1 MNKYYFFLACLLV
14 VFNIKAQNDDFDV
27 MLDSIQRLRKLSK
40 NESLDVDTRFSHAKL
55 ASELSYKTNIDSTI
69 LLSNRRL
76 AYIHL
81 LKNNY
86 EFSIKLNRKN
96 LKLANKIND
105 SLSEAHINSQL
116 AYCYSF
122 LNKQKDSAFYC
133 YNKSFSLYSKLNKM
147 ERAVD
152 ELDHI
157 ASLQNNDRD
166 YIGSETTVIKAINI
180 SKSLPQNDRTY
191 LLLFSLY
198 NLIGLNSKHQKTYN
212 TAIEYYEKA
221 LLINN
226 KLPDSYD
233 YEINGYIE
241 KEENYLY
248 AKINLAEA
256 YKEKKDYKKTLSIYK
271 DLLKE
276 YDNLYYKDP
285 LSYAAIMNNKAHTLF
300 LAKNSNTKQ
309 INSLFNKAYKISDSL
324 NTLYEI
330 VAGGNDM
337 AEFYHA
343 INKKD
348 SALILS
354 KRSYEIGKDIKNYF
368 EVSRALLMLSK
379 IVEGEAGKRYLYEHI
394 KLNDSLLDLE
404 RASRNKFARIQYE
417 TDTYIDETKRLT
429 TQNILI
435 IVIGLIVVLIFILI
449 LIIRIQ
455 ITKNKILS
463 FESEQQKANE
473 EIYTLMLRQ
482 QAKVEEGRLLE
493 RHHISEELHD
503 GILNRLL
510 GSRLGLEFLS
520 IDEKD
525 QSKESYSFYINEIR
539 SIEREIRDL
548 SHELKNTQLDPDKDF
563 ITILEG
569 YAGKQSNLHT
579 FQYTINQ
586 NCKIFWEDI
595 NDYLKVN
602 LYRIIQEAIQNVIKH
617 AKANKITIN
626 FALNSNVLHVDVI
639 DNGIGFNTNQK
650 GNGIGLLNIASR
662 TSKLKGTFKVNSKIK
677 EGTTLTIKIPL
688 FKSL

>member
-1 MNKYYFFLACLLV
+1 MNKYFFFIACLLII
-14 VFNIKAQNDDFDV
+14 FNINAQNDDFDV

-40 NESLDVDTRFSHAKL
+40 EKDLDINVRLLYAKR
-55 ASELSYKTNIDSTI
+55 ASKLSYETGIDSTI
-69 LLSNRRL
+69 LISNNKLRNIYL
-76 AYIHL
+76 NMNNHVMLKDMAY
-81 LKNNY
+81 
-86 EFSIKLNRKN
+86 KN
-96 LKLANKIND
+96 LKLAHKLND
-105 SLSEAHINSQL
+105 SIEIAHSNLDL
-116 AYCYSF
+116 AWYYILKEIHNDSGYYYSNRA
-122 LNKQKDSAFYC
+122 LK
-133 YNKSFSLYSKLNKM
+133 LYSKLKNLKGQSFALSYIADM
-147 ERAVD
+147 QTRERD
-152 ELDHI
+152 FIH
-157 ASLQNNDRD
+157 
-166 YIGSETTVIKAINI
+166 SEENLIKAI
-180 SKSLPQNDRTY
+180 SFLQVLPENNEN
-191 LLLFSLY
+191 LSLLFSYY
-198 NLIGLNSKHQKTYN
+198 NTIGLNTKYLKLYDKS
-212 TAIEYYEKA
+212 IEYYKKA
-221 LLINN
+221 LTFNDKLSEDYSIEGDNN
-226 KLPDSYD
+226 MDKF
-233 YEINGYIE
+233 
-241 KEENYLY
+241 KNYLY
-248 AKINLAEA
+248 AKINLAGV
-256 YKEKKDYKKTLSIYK
+256 YKEKKDYQKALSIYK
-271 DLLKE
+271 KLLENKE
-276 YDNLYYKDP
+276 ILKKDP
-285 LSYAAIMNNKAHTLF
+285 LSYAAIINNKSYNLF
-300 LAKNSNTKQ
+300 LSKNGNTKY

-324 NTLYEI
+324 NASYEI
-330 VAGGNDM
+330 TAIGNDM
-337 AEFYHA
+337 AEFYQA

-417 TDTYIDETKRLT
+417 TDTYIEETKRLT

-520 IDEKD
+520 MDEKD
-525 QSKESYSFYINEIR
+525 QTKENYSFYINEIQ

-563 ITILEG
+563 ITILDG
-569 YAGKQSNLHT
+569 YVGKQNNLHS
-579 FQYTINQ
+579 FQYSISQ
-586 NCKIFWEDI
+586 KSKIFWEDI

-626 FALNSNVLHVDVI
+626 FALNSNNLYVDI
-639 DNGIGFNTNQK
+639 RDNGIGFNINQK
-650 GNGIGLLNIASR
+650 GNGIGLLNIKSR
-662 TSKLKGTFKVNSKIK
+662 VSKLKGKYKITSEIK
-677 EGTTLTIKIPL
+677 KGTTLILIIPL
-688 FKSL
+688 S

>member
-1 MNKYYFFLACLLV
+1 MNKYCLYIICFLSF
-14 VFNIKAQNDDFDV
+14 FNINAQNDDFDII
-27 MLDSIQRLRKLSK
+27 LDSIQRLRKLSK
-40 NESLDVDTRFSHAKL
+40 NESLDLDTRLSHAKL
-55 ASELSYKTNIDSTI
+55 ASELSYKTKMDSII
-69 LLSNRRL
+69 LLSNERI
-76 AYIHL
+76 AYINL

-86 EFSIKLNRKN
+86 GGSIKLNHKN
-96 LKLANKIND
+96 LKLAHKIND
-105 SLSEAHINSQL
+105 SLTEAHINSQL
-116 AYCYSF
+116 AYCHSF
-122 LNKQKDSAFYC
+122 LGRENDSAY
-133 YNKSFSLYSKLNKM
+133 YYYYKSFDLYKKLN
-147 ERAVD
+147 EIENAVWMLNNISSIQND
-152 ELDHI
+152 E
-157 ASLQNNDRD
+157 RD
-166 YIGSETTVIKAINI
+166 YVASEITSIKAIKL
-180 SKSLPQNDRTY
+180 SKWLPQNNEKY
-191 LLLFSLY
+191 VILFSLY
-198 NLIGLNSKHQKTYN
+198 NIIGLNSKHQKSYN
-212 TAIEYYEKA
+212 KAIEYYEKA
-221 LLINN
+221 ILINN
-226 KLPDSYD
+226 KLSDD
-233 YEINGYIE
+233 YERNGFTN
-241 KEENYLY
+241 KNKNYLY
-248 AKINLAEA
+248 VKINLAEA
-256 YKEKKDYKKTLSIYK
+256 YKEKGNYKKALIVHEELLKYK
-271 DLLKE
+271 DLFI
-276 YDNLYYKDP
+276 KDS
-285 LSYAAIMNNKAHTLF
+285 LSYAAIVNNKAHTLF
-300 LAKNSNTKQ
+300 LDKNSNTKY
-309 INSLFNKAYKISDSL
+309 IKSLFSQAYKISDSL
-324 NTLYEI
+324 NASYEI
-330 VAGGNDM
+330 TAIGNDM

-354 KRSYEIGKDIKNYF
+354 KRSYEIGKDIKNYS

-379 IVEGEAGKRYLYEHI
+379 LEKGEAGKQYLYAHI
-394 KLNDSLLDLE
+394 KLNDSLLDVE

-626 FALNSNVLHVDVI
+626 FDLNSNVLHVDVI